1 MEDISTR
8 SLVKILLV
16 NKFCWSRTLSMSSV
30 IARFNYTLWPDLF
43 KTWKKFQHKL
53 FQIQFEQDGLVQ
65 ALCQGSA
72 PFLKF
77 WYGGGRNVP
86 KVLKSSKSEMIE

>member
-1 MEDISTR
+1 
-8 SLVKILLV
+8 
-16 NKFCWSRTLSMSSV
+16 MSSV